1 MQTGIKRIKG
11 YIFSKNYIVESAVN
25 SASKAAYL
33 SLLIK
38 YGITDVERFNP
49 KLDLREYVIE
59 HPEFRK
65 LKTIMKFD
73 PEAYFYW
80 YKSIE
85 LLENREKF
93 K

>member
-1 MQTGIKRIKG
+1 M
-11 YIFSKNYIVESAVN
+11 ESAVN

-38 YGITDVERFNP
+38 YGYSEVEQYD
-49 KLDLREYVIE
+49 KDIDLRNLEIANTDYKK
-59 HPEFRK
+59 F
-65 LKTIMKFD
+65 KTIMKFD

-85 LLENREKF
+85 FISMNSAK
-93 K
+93 